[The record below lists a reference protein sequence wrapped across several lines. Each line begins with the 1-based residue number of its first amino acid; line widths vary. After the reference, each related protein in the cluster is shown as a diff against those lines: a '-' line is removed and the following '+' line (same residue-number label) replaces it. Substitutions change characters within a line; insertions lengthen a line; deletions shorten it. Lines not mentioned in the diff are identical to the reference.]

1 MKRLLSAFL
10 IFGVALAPQAHAVHY
25 SKLGIVTAAKAAGK
39 WDVVKTWIA
48 ENNLIDEWQAA
59 AYFSDEY
66 PLFAEITNKVVMSG
80 IATCEEIDAFLAS
93 AKDTAPDAI
102 LSAAYSRDMESAAG
116 RRRWHG
122 GFTSRFETNV
132 TERTI
137 KRIDTYEDGYVYVEP
152 GRGRRYLTPEEEAE
166 RAARRKTRTLD
177 ERIAALRALIAELEK
192 KKNNGTNELEAAHA
206 IIQLAAKRK
215 ALARLE
221 ASKTNTV
228 NVVISPEVQ

>member
-1 MKRLLSAFL
+1 MKRIVF
-10 IFGVALAPQAHAVHY
+10 ALAIIVCVFALINRANAVHY

-39 WDVVKTWIA
+39 WEVVKKWIA

-66 PLFAEITNKVVMSG
+66 PLFANITNKVVKSG
-80 IATCEEIDAFLAS
+80 IATREEIDAFLVS

-102 LSAAYSRDMESAAG
+102 LSAAYSSDMESSAG
-116 RRRWHG
+116 RKRWHG

-137 KRIDTYEDGYVYVEP
+137 KRIDTYEDGYVYVEK

-166 RAARRKTRTLD
+166 RAARRKTATID
-177 ERIAALRALIAELEK
+177 DRIDALKSRIAELENK
-192 KKNNGTNELEAAHA
+192 RASTTNELEAAHA
-206 IIQLAAKRK
+206 TIEIAAKK
-215 ALARLE
+215 KTLERLE
-221 ASKTNTV
+221 ASRTNTV
-228 NVVISPEVQ
+228 NIIITP